1 MKMNAYIAGV
11 GMTRF
16 AKMMDRSL
24 KSIAG
29 EAILAAL
36 ADAGLRKEDIQ
47 AAWMSNAAAGLLEGQ
62 EMIRGQVVLRSIGMG
77 GLPVINVENA
87 CAGGSTAF
95 NQACA
100 MVTAG
105 LYDVVLACGSE
116 KMYLEDKARVFAV
129 FEAGADVEQLPAII
143 KQLEDSARASGAT
156 EAAVVGGNTR
166 SMFMDLYARSARE
179 HMARYGTTVEQFA
192 MVSAKNSFHGSLN
205 PRAQFQNVMTIE
217 EVLAAP
223 MIAEPLT
230 RPMCAPIGDGAA
242 AVVIVS
248 ERKMRQLGLAK
259 PVRVASSVLRSG
271 WDHDADSLGVST
283 LATKEAYED
292 AGIGPEDLSVVEMH
306 DASAPAELMGYEYI
320 GLCPKGEGGR
330 LVTSGDTRLGGRIP
344 VNISG
349 GRLRMGHPLGAT
361 GIAQVI
367 EVTEQLQGR
376 AGKRQIAKARIGL
389 CHNGGGNIG
398 IDPAAQVVSV
408 LTNA

>member
-143 KQLEDSARASGAT
+143 KDLEEAARASGAT
-156 EAAVVGGNTR
+156 EAAAVGGNTR

-179 HMARYGTTVEQFA
+179 HMARYGTTAEQFA

-205 PRAQFQNVMTIE
+205 PRAQFQNVMTVE

-248 ERKMRQLGLAK
+248 ERKMRQLGLSK
-259 PVRVASSVLRSG
+259 PVRVVSSVLRSG

-283 LATKEAYED
+283 LATTEAYEA
-292 AGIGPEDLSVVEMH
+292 AGIGPGDLSVVEMH

-330 LVTSGDTRLGGRIP
+330 LVASGETRLGGRIP

-376 AGKRQIAKARIGL
+376 AGKRQIANARFGL

-398 IDPAAQVVSV
+398 IDPAAQVVTV